1 MQITRTQE
9 THTHNGQHHLSAI
22 AEHIHLNPGHNINFE
37 KTQVIAKTQKY
48 LPRIIKEAIEIQK
61 HPNNFNR
68 DDSYKLSFT
77 WKQLIKNNR
86 TA

>member
-1 MQITRTQE
+1 ME
-9 THTHNGQHHLSAI
+9 NSGDDFMKNVLK
-22 AEHIHLNPGHNINFE
+22 NIPIF
-37 KTQVIAKTQKY
+37 

-77 WKQLIKNNR
+77 WKQLIENNR
-86 TA
+86 PA